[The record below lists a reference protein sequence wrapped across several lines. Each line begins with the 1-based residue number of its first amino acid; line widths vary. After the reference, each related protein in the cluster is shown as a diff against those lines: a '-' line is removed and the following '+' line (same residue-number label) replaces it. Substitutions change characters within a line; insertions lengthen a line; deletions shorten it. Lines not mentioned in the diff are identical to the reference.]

1 MTIKVWG
8 ILEGPVSLDE
18 DEDVDALLNAPDGMG
33 GDMVCKTEIDGKI
46 EPANFW
52 FETMND
58 AYEWQKHFSKSIEP
72 LVVNDKYKEYMT

>member
-33 GDMVCKTEIDGKI
+33 WYMVCKTEIDGKI
-46 EPANFW
+46 EAANFC